1 MFRRAVTHW
10 VVRVIA
16 VVVAVVLAK
25 NLGLKLEWDP
35 AWRIAV
41 FVPVL
46 ALANSTVGPVLRIM
60 SMPVTCLTLGL
71 FGVVINALVFWL
83 AGTITGAEMNFV
95 SALFGSVV
103 VGVVGAGLGTA
114 IKEKR

>member
-1 MFRRAVTHW
+1 MLGRAITHW
-10 VVRVIA
+10 VVGVIA
-16 VVVAVVLAK
+16 VVIAVVLAK
-25 NLGLKLEWDP
+25 NLGLKLDWRP
-35 AWRIAV
+35 AWKIAI

-46 ALANSTVGPVLRIM
+46 AIANSTVRPVLRMM

-95 SALFGSVV
+95 SAMFGSVV
-103 VGVVGAGLGTA
+103 VGVVGAILSTV
-114 IKEKR
+114 IKEK